1 MSIEELRAAFIGR
14 CKNGI
19 GCRTLF
25 DHFPSLKIPGCT
37 VSPLPAPICP
47 TSPPVNCE
55 PCSPELS
62 KLPQQNCECQ
72 CLDIDLSAFK
82 PPTLHCP
89 EMLPCPVQPVA
100 GPSTDLGQKL
110 EVVVDS
116 ALLSGIASPE
126 ATSRGCL
133 RQSRS
138 RRRSRFVPMPISQ
151 APSSSLVKYKIF
163 MISIRYSQS
172 FVLVYFYLLRLT

>member
-1 MSIEELRAAFIGR
+1 MHCFSSSSSYLSTESTSELWA
-14 CKNGI
+14 
-19 GCRTLF
+19 LF
-25 DHFPSLKIPGCT
+25 HWVIKASSTKLRMPVSRHRFVCLKP
-37 VSPLPAPICP
+37 
-47 TSPPVNCE
+47 
-55 PCSPELS
+55 
-62 KLPQQNCECQ
+62 
-72 CLDIDLSAFK
+72 
-82 PPTLHCP
+82 P

-172 FVLVYFYLLRLT
+172 FVLVYFFLLRLT